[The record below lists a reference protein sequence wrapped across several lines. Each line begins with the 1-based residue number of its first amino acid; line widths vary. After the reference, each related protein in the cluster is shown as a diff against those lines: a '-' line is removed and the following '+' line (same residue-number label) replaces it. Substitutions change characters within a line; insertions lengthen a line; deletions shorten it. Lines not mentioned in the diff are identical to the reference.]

1 MSWTP
6 ILQLG
11 SSTRTGKYTVG
22 ESTTITF
29 AQPFNDTNYSITLT
43 PFVSTELSGIPM
55 VWTVE
60 ASKTDSSF
68 EIGTSG
74 CDGAYWTAAYNVTS

>member
-11 SSTRTGKYTVG
+11 SSTKTGKYTVG

-29 AQPFNDTNYSITLT
+29 AQPFNDTNYTITLT
-43 PFVSTELSGIPM
+43 PFTTTTLTGIPM

-60 ASKTDSSF
+60 ANKTASSF
-68 EIGTSG
+68 EIGISG
-74 CDGAYWTAAYNVTS
+74 CDGAYWSATYNVSP